1 MVSHFWNQDTQ
12 LVQFQSGTQNF
23 VFYLRCIVFL
33 IIIIIP
39 QNFNILWLQRLAPY
53 FTANTSVVEDLGCS
67 APIPRATPSLGPY
80 ITRGEE
86 FVDRTLRACFVTCSP
101 RHLTSHLFHS
111 YISTAHSLHLQGL
124 CFIHFCVFSVDSG
137 YEPGVLKTT
146 KECL

>member
-101 RHLTSHLFHS
+101 RHDLSPLSLLYKHCSFSSPTGPVLHS
-111 YISTAHSLHLQGL
+111 FL
-124 CFIHFCVFSVDSG
+124 CVLGRFRLRAW
-137 YEPGVLKTT
+137 VLKTT